1 MSPARLHEGPESP
14 AAAGLRPDTDGP
26 ALLHVTECL
35 ASGTLSFLVLAT
47 RELARAGARQ
57 CLLFS
62 RRPDTPAR
70 VEQLFD
76 PSVELVEL
84 PALTARSL
92 PTYARSLRA
101 ALRERLANPGLSAVH
116 LHSSKA
122 GFVGRWALRG
132 LPGPLPPVFYSP
144 HGLAY
149 LDDSSGWKPY
159 VFRGLEQLAARLH
172 AATPVGCGRGEAALL
187 DALGGPRA
195 RLVENAIP
203 ADFFGLQHQPCDPPV
218 VLSLGRVCYQK
229 APERFAELARRMDAA
244 PIPARFVWVGA
255 GDPEAEARLRAAG
268 VEVTGWLDGEAVRR
282 WLASASVYVQTS
294 RWEGLSVAL
303 LQALGAGI
311 PCVVSDVVGNR
322 DAVRPGLTGFVC
334 ADQDA
339 LRQGVEQLL
348 QDRPL
353 RERMSLAA
361 RADAIERFGPDG
373 FRARLC
379 RLYGIEDAR
388 PQPVSAGGP

>member
-1 MSPARLHEGPESP
+1 MSRTGPAG
-14 AAAGLRPDTDGP
+14 GP

-84 PALTARSL
+84 PPLSARSL
-92 PTYARSLRA
+92 PAYARSLRA
-101 ALRERLANPGLSAVH
+101 ALRERLASPSLAAVH

-149 LDDSSGWKPY
+149 LDDSSRWKPLA
-159 VFRGLEQLAARLH
+159 FRRLEQLAARFH
-172 AATPVGCGRGEAALL
+172 ACTPVGCGRGEAALL

-195 RLVENAIP
+195 RVVENAIP
-203 ADFFGLQHQPCDPPV
+203 ADFFELQHRPSDPPV

-229 APERFAELARRMDAA
+229 APERFAELARRVKAA
-244 PIPARFVWVGA
+244 SIPARFVWVGA
-255 GDPEAEARLRAAG
+255 GDAAAEDGLRAAG
-268 VEVTGWLDGEAVRR
+268 VELTGWVDGDAVRR

-322 DAVRPGLTGFVC
+322 DAVEPGVTGFVC
-334 ADQDA
+334 TDPDA
-339 LRQGVEQLL
+339 LLQGVERLL
-348 QDRPL
+348 RDRAL

-361 RADAIERFGPDG
+361 RADAIARFGPDG
-373 FRARLC
+373 FRERLC
-379 RLYGIEDAR
+379 RLYGIDDAQALPPAASR
-388 PQPVSAGGP
+388 T